1 MRGRRLGSGACARA
15 RVCVLGC
22 HLFLRLSSRRLGSCL
37 SLLDGGELLGRVGRL
52 RWSLCTPL
60 LSLLLLLLLLPT
72 APPAALLL
80 LAAAAAAAAALLLL
94 LPRVS
99 LLRVGA
105 PLLLLLV
112 PVPLRIAPL
121 LRSVSSSH
129 LTRARRHRRAARL
142 LRVAAWWVA
151 GLLRVA
157 LRREGARLGV
167 ARLALR
173 RALLLPSA
181 PWVE

>member
-1 MRGRRLGSGACARA
+1 MNPWHRRLALPLRLLLGGDLLLCSLGCRSRRSHLCGRLLLCGLGVCGGRRCRLLRRRRLRRLALPLRLLLGR
-15 RVCVLGC
+15 
-22 HLFLRLSSRRLGSCL
+22 LFLRLSSRRLGSCL

-80 LAAAAAAAAALLLL
+80 LAAAAALLLL

-105 PLLLLLV
+105 P
-112 PVPLRIAPL
+112 P
-121 LRSVSSSH
+121 
-129 LTRARRHRRAARL
+129 
-142 LRVAAWWVA
+142 
-151 GLLRVA
+151 
-157 LRREGARLGV
+157 
-167 ARLALR
+167 
-173 RALLLPSA
+173 
-181 PWVE
+181 